1 MARYLKRLFQE
12 YGYCNV
18 YAMMVSAQI
27 DAHLPRLTK
36 AERRVAAVVAD
47 DPEAVA
53 FGTVADVGR
62 RAGASGATVV
72 RLAAKLGF
80 EGFVDLQAAVRDEMA
95 RRLRPASE
103 RIRRPSPGDVL
114 GTTLATEMA
123 NVAATLEAV
132 DPSAFD
138 EAVGLLSGSARLRP
152 ASTGEL
158 LEGVTHLHG
167 GPRPSKAASAGTG
180 DASAGGGR
188 DRRRAGGRV
197 LVLSG
202 DASSGVASLFTNEL
216 SMLRPDVVLV
226 DGSEVRV
233 ARLLADVGP
242 SDLVVVFDLA
252 RYDRAVLDA
261 AGRAAAAGATLLALT
276 DSALSPLA
284 SAATVSFTASVTGAG
299 PFDSHVG
306 LLALANAVLAGVAAR
321 LRRSATDRLD
331 QVESAW
337 RTATALTDA

>member
-1 MARYLKRLFQE
+1 
-12 YGYCNV
+12 
-18 YAMMVSAQI
+18 MMVSARI

-53 FGTVADVGR
+53 FGTVADVAR

-80 EGFVDLQAAVRDEMA
+80 DGFVELQAAVRQEMA

-103 RIRRPSPGDVL
+103 RIRRPVPGDVL
-114 GTTLATEMA
+114 DSTLAVEMA
-123 NVAATLEAV
+123 NVAATLEGV
-132 DPSAFD
+132 DRAAFD
-138 EAVGLLSGSARLRP
+138 RAVRLLTGPARFGPAGEEGAAVRSGR
-152 ASTGEL
+152 G
-158 LEGVTHLHG
+158 
-167 GPRPSKAASAGTG
+167 
-180 DASAGGGR
+180 
-188 DRRRAGGRV
+188 RRAGGGRV
-197 LVLSG
+197 LVLAG
-202 DASSGVASLFTNEL
+202 DASSAVASLFAGEL
-216 SMLRPDVVLV
+216 SMLRPGVVLAG
-226 DGSEVRV
+226 GSEVRV

-242 SDLVVVFDLA
+242 SDVVVAVDLA
-252 RYDRAVLDA
+252 RYDRAVVDA
-261 AGRAAAAGATLLALT
+261 AGRAAAAGVALVALT

-284 SAATVSFTASVTGAG
+284 TVAAASFTATVDGAG

-306 LLALANAVLAGVAAR
+306 LLALANALLAGVAAR

-337 RTATALTDA
+337 RTAAALTD

>member
-1 MARYLKRLFQE
+1 MI
-12 YGYCNV
+12 
-18 YAMMVSAQI
+18 VSAQI
-27 DAHLPRLTK
+27 DAHLHRLTP

-53 FGTVADVGR
+53 FGTVADVAR

-80 EGFVDLQAAVRDEMA
+80 DGFVELQASVREELA

-103 RIRRPSPGDVL
+103 RIRRPAAGDVL
-114 GTTLATEMA
+114 GTALAVEMA
-123 NVAATLEAV
+123 NVAETLEAV
-132 DPSAFD
+132 DRASFD
-138 EAVGLLSGSARLRP
+138 EAVELLSRSP
-152 ASTGEL
+152 
-158 LEGVTHLHG
+158 
-167 GPRPSKAASAGTG
+167 
-180 DASAGGGR
+180 
-188 DRRRAGGRV
+188 V

-202 DASSGVASLFTNEL
+202 DASSGIGSLFAAEL
-216 SMLRPDVVLV
+216 SMLRPGVVPV
-226 DGSEVRV
+226 EGSEVRV

-242 SDLVVVFDLA
+242 ADVVVVIDLA

-261 AGRAAAAGATLLALT
+261 AGRAVNRGAALIALT

-284 SAATVSFTASVTGAG
+284 TGATVTFTASVTGSG

-306 LLALANAVLAGVAAR
+306 LLALANALLSGVAAR

-331 QVESAW
+331 QVEAAW
-337 RTATALTDA
+337 RTAAALTDS

>member
-1 MARYLKRLFQE
+1 
-12 YGYCNV
+12 
-18 YAMMVSAQI
+18 MMVSAQI
-27 DAHLPRLTK
+27 DAHLRELTP

-53 FGTVADVGR
+53 FGTVADVAR

-80 EGFVDLQAAVRDEMA
+80 DGFVELQAAVREEMA

-103 RIRRPSPGDVL
+103 RIRRPAAGDVL
-114 GTTLATEMA
+114 GTALAVEMA
-123 NVAATLEAV
+123 NVAATLEGV
-132 DPSAFD
+132 DGSSFELAIR
-138 EAVGLLSGSARLRP
+138 LL
-152 ASTGEL
+152 T
-158 LEGVTHLHG
+158 
-167 GPRPSKAASAGTG
+167 
-180 DASAGGGR
+180 
-188 DRRRAGGRV
+188 RRRSERV
-197 LVLSG
+197 MVLSG
-202 DASSGVASLFTNEL
+202 DASSGVATLFAGEL
-216 SMLRPDVVLV
+216 SMLRPGVVLV

-233 ARLLADVGP
+233 ARLLADAGP
-242 SDLVVVFDLA
+242 ADVAVVLDLA

-261 AGRAAAAGATLLALT
+261 AGRAAERGAALVALT

-284 SAATVSFTASVTGAG
+284 SAAVVSFTASVTGAG

-306 LLALANAVLAGVAAR
+306 LLALANALLAGVAAR

-337 RTATALTDA
+337 RAAAALTD

>member
-1 MARYLKRLFQE
+1 
-12 YGYCNV
+12 
-18 YAMMVSAQI
+18 MMVSAQI

-53 FGTVADVGR
+53 FGTVADVAR

-114 GTTLATEMA
+114 GTALAVEMA
-123 NVAATLEAV
+123 NVAATLDAV
-132 DPSAFD
+132 DPAAFD
-138 EAVGLLSGSARLRP
+138 EAVHLLSGSSPP
-152 ASTGEL
+152 ASPG
-158 LEGVTHLHG
+158 
-167 GPRPSKAASAGTG
+167 
-180 DASAGGGR
+180 AGGEGSTGTRQASVAGDR
-188 DRRRAGGRV
+188 DWRRAAGRV

-202 DASSGVASLFTNEL
+202 DASAGVASLFADEL
-216 SMLRPDVVLV
+216 SMLRPGVVLV
-226 DGSEVRV
+226 DGSEVRA
-233 ARLLADVGP
+233 ARMLADVGP
-242 SDLVVVFDLA
+242 SDVVVVLDLA
-252 RYDRAVLDA
+252 RYERAVLDV
-261 AGRAAAAGATLLALT
+261 AGRAAAAGATLMALT
-276 DSALSPLA
+276 DSTLSPL
-284 SAATVSFTASVTGAG
+284 SPAATLSFTASVTGAG

-306 LLALANAVLAGVAAR
+306 LLALANALLAGVAAC

-337 RTATALTDA
+337 RAAAALTDA

>member
-1 MARYLKRLFQE
+1 
-12 YGYCNV
+12 
-18 YAMMVSAQI
+18 MMVSAQI
-27 DAHLPRLTK
+27 DAHLPQLTP

-53 FGTVADVGR
+53 FGTVADVAR

-80 EGFVDLQAAVRDEMA
+80 DGFVDLQAAVREEMA

-103 RIRRPSPGDVL
+103 RIRRPAAGDVL
-114 GTTLATEMA
+114 GSALAVEMA
-123 NVAATLEAV
+123 NVAATLDGV
-132 DPSAFD
+132 DRAAFD
-138 EAVGLLSGSARLRP
+138 AAVALLSGPAAARSSR
-152 ASTGEL
+152 AGGL
-158 LEGVTHLHG
+158 LGGVSDPHG
-167 GPRPSKAASAGTG
+167 GSHAPKP
-180 DASAGGGR
+180 GR
-188 DRRRAGGRV
+188 QGHRAQRGSGRV

-202 DASSGVASLFTNEL
+202 DASSGVAALFADEL

-226 DGSEVRV
+226 TGSDVRV
-233 ARLLADVGP
+233 ARLLADANP
-242 SDLVVVFDLA
+242 SDVVVVLDLA

-261 AGRAAAAGATLLALT
+261 AGRAAEAGAVLVVLT

-284 SAATVSFTASVTGAG
+284 SLAAVSFTASVTGAG

-306 LLALANAVLAGVAAR
+306 LLALANALLAGVAGR

-337 RTATALTDA
+337 RTAAALTDS

>member
-1 MARYLKRLFQE
+1 MT
-12 YGYCNV
+12 
-18 YAMMVSAQI
+18 VSAQI
-27 DAHLPRLTK
+27 DAHLPRLTP

-53 FGTVADVGR
+53 FGTVADMAR
-62 RAGASGATVV
+62 RAGTSGATVV

-80 EGFVDLQAAVRDEMA
+80 DGFVELQASVRDEMA

-103 RIRRPSPGDVL
+103 RIRRPAPGDVL
-114 GTTLATEMA
+114 GTALAVEMA
-123 NVAATLEAV
+123 NVAATLEGIDRA
-132 DPSAFD
+132 AFD
-138 EAVGLLSGSARLRP
+138 RAVALLSGSA
-152 ASTGEL
+152 S
-158 LEGVTHLHG
+158 
-167 GPRPSKAASAGTG
+167 
-180 DASAGGGR
+180 GGR
-188 DRRRAGGRV
+188 GRGSSRV

-202 DASSGVASLFTNEL
+202 DASSGVASLFAGEL
-216 SMLRPDVVLV
+216 AMLRPAVSLV

-233 ARLLADVGP
+233 ARLMADVGP
-242 SDLVVVFDLA
+242 SDVVVVVDLA

-261 AGRAAAAGATLLALT
+261 AGRAAERGAALVTLT

-284 SAATVSFTASVTGAG
+284 ASAAVSFTAAVTGAG

-306 LLALANAVLAGVAAR
+306 LLALANALLAGVAAR

-337 RTATALTDA
+337 RAAEALTDG

>member
-1 MARYLKRLFQE
+1 
-12 YGYCNV
+12 
-18 YAMMVSAQI
+18 MMVSAQI

-53 FGTVADVGR
+53 FGTVADVAR
-62 RAGASGATVV
+62 QAGASGATVV

-80 EGFVDLQAAVRDEMA
+80 EGFVELQSAVREEMA

-103 RIRRPSPGDVL
+103 RIRRPAAGDVL
-114 GTTLATEMA
+114 GTALATEMA

-132 DPSAFD
+132 EPSSF
-138 EAVGLLSGSARLRP
+138 EKAVRLLSERGS
-152 ASTGEL
+152 
-158 LEGVTHLHG
+158 
-167 GPRPSKAASAGTG
+167 
-180 DASAGGGR
+180 
-188 DRRRAGGRV
+188 GRV

-202 DASSGVASLFTNEL
+202 DASSGVASLFADEL
-216 SMLRPDVVLV
+216 SMLRPGVVLV
-226 DGSEVRV
+226 GGSEVRV
-233 ARLLADVGP
+233 ARLLADIGP
-242 SDLVVVFDLA
+242 SDVVVVLDLA

-261 AGRAAAAGATLLALT
+261 TGRAAEQGAALLALT

-284 SAATVSFTASVTGAG
+284 SAAAVSFTASVTGAG

-306 LLALANAVLAGVAAR
+306 LLALANALLAGVAAR

-337 RTATALTDA
+337 RTAAALTDS